1 MDSEI
6 KMDHVDLDD
15 QTHEDV
21 ASIMCIDQ
29 FSTIGIDLIRGARG
43 VAIMKIMSIDMT
55 RDLLKP
61 PLEQSIVLDSYR
73 EMDYF
78 TKEKDYIE
86 VHGNRFWKPFVEK
99 HIDGDYSSIM
109 IYYGAI
115 DDPIVESI
123 GFHTK
128 LVLCSLQHCVV
139 ESTST
144 ISKRSAG
151 GCHSTKDSGSKFN
164 FVPAYK
170 WVSNVEIMDS
180 SETLSSSAN
189 TYDRKKA
196 ISQRVKIRFHH
207 FRPLRSIE
215 LILENYGLPCSQT
228 KVEKLYQQAISGQ
241 SVDFG
246 KDGETYIC
254 SCVADGA
261 RHALLHTIYV
271 QVMRHNTQF
280 VAEYFALH
288 ILMNRGRSCP
298 RVIAWIL
305 EDGTLHQFQAVSI
318 TLLTKEDGNF
328 YFSVISAHTYTTG
341 DGNVAVASV
350 KFSLHALDYLGYV
363 L

>member
-1 MDSEI
+1 MDFEI
-6 KMDHVDLDD
+6 NPERCTVMVNEMDHVDLDD
-15 QTHEDV
+15 QTHEAV

-29 FSTIGIDLIRGARG
+29 SSTIGIDLIRGARG
-43 VAIMKIMSIDMT
+43 VAIMKIMSINLT

-61 PLEQSIVLDSYR
+61 PLEQNIVLDSYQ

-99 HIDGDYSSIM
+99 HIDGDYISIM

-115 DDPIVESI
+115 DDPSVESI

-128 LVLCSLQHCVV
+128 
-139 ESTST
+139 
-144 ISKRSAG
+144 
-151 GCHSTKDSGSKFN
+151 
-164 FVPAYK
+164 
-170 WVSNVEIMDS
+170 
-180 SETLSSSAN
+180 
-189 TYDRKKA
+189 
-196 ISQRVKIRFHH
+196 
-207 FRPLRSIE
+207 PLGSIE
-215 LILENYGLPCSQT
+215 QILENYGLPCSQT
-228 KVEKLYQQAISGQ
+228 KVEKLYQQAISDQ

-246 KDGETYIC
+246 KGGETYIC

-288 ILMNRGRSCP
+288 ILMDRGRSCP
-298 RVIAWIL
+298 RMAAWIL

-318 TLLTKEDGNF
+318 APLTKEDDNL
-328 YFSVISAHTYTTG
+328 YFSTISAHTYTTG
-341 DGNVAVASV
+341 DGNVAAASV
-350 KFSLHALDYLGYV
+350 KFSLMFWII
-363 L
+363 

>member
-1 MDSEI
+1 MVSG
-6 KMDHVDLDD
+6 MDHVDLDD
-15 QTHEDV
+15 QTQEDV

-61 PLEQSIVLDSYR
+61 PLEQIIVLDSYR

-128 LVLCSLQHCVV
+128 
-139 ESTST
+139 
-144 ISKRSAG
+144 
-151 GCHSTKDSGSKFN
+151 
-164 FVPAYK
+164 
-170 WVSNVEIMDS
+170 
-180 SETLSSSAN
+180 
-189 TYDRKKA
+189 KKA

-246 KDGETYIC
+246 KNGETYIC

-271 QVMRHNTQF
+271 QVMRHNTQI

-288 ILMNRGRSCP
+288 ILMDRGRSCP
-298 RVIAWIL
+298 RVIVWIL
-305 EDGTLHQFQAVSI
+305 EDGTLHQF
-318 TLLTKEDGNF
+318 
-328 YFSVISAHTYTTG
+328 
-341 DGNVAVASV
+341 
-350 KFSLHALDYLGYV
+350 
-363 L
+363 

>member
-1 MDSEI
+1 MVSE
-6 KMDHVDLDD
+6 MDHVDLDD
-15 QTHEDV
+15 QTQEDV

-29 FSTIGIDLIRGARG
+29 FSTMVIDLIRGARD
-43 VAIMKIMSIDMT
+43 VAIMKILSIDMI

-86 VHGNRFWKPFVEK
+86 VHGNHFCKPFVEK

-115 DDPIVESI
+115 DEPIVESI
-123 GFHTK
+123 SFHTK
-128 LVLCSLQHCVV
+128 LVLCSLQRCVV

-144 ISKRSAG
+144 ISKRSVG

-180 SETLSSSAN
+180 SETLSNSAN

-207 FRPLRSIE
+207 FRPLGSIE

-261 RHALLHTIYV
+261 RHALLHIIYV
-271 QVMRHNTQF
+271 QVMRHNIQF

-288 ILMNRGRSCP
+288 ILMDRGRSCP
-298 RVIAWIL
+298 GVIAWIL
-305 EDGTLHQFQAVSI
+305 EDGTLNQFQAVSI
-318 TLLTKEDGNF
+318 TLLIKKDGNF
-328 YFSVISAHTYTTG
+328 YFSVISAHTYTTD

-350 KFSLHALDYLGYV
+350 KFSLHVLNYSGYV